1 MLECSSQSQLI
12 YRSIRRS
19 AVATNMAPALRRR
32 RRELWVLVLVCCVL
46 CASGFTASLR
56 QRAKTNLIQTI
67 SRGGSEND
75 VLAAV
80 RQTELLNPTR
90 WPGALA
96 SPLLSDNW
104 LMVWTTSESIA
115 GKRRPAFLQ
124 TRTPP
129 EQLLDVRNGRAL
141 NAETV
146 LGFTNA
152 VEIALTQKTR
162 SKAAVQFERFRL
174 GPISFPAPAG
184 LSGEL
189 DTTFLDE
196 TMRVS
201 RGDQGNV
208 FVLLRESTERREA
221 DAAWDGWRRSW

>member
-1 MLECSSQSQLI
+1 M
-12 YRSIRRS
+12 
-19 AVATNMAPALRRR
+19 
-32 RRELWVLVLVCCVL
+32 CCVL

-152 VEIALTQKTR
+152 VEIALEICSPMADTR
-162 SKAAVQFERFRL
+162 SKVTSLELPAVISESPPEVARRIQGLVAAGGIDALGSVPFERPSATVQSDERQTDVQAL
-174 GPISFPAPAG
+174 HEE
-184 LSGEL
+184 LRVRMKRSG
-189 DTTFLDE
+189 
-196 TMRVS
+196 
-201 RGDQGNV
+201 
-208 FVLLRESTERREA
+208 
-221 DAAWDGWRRSW
+221 